1 MTRATNLQGALGLSV
16 GGAALAAAI
25 AAPLAW
31 SVGGVVMRSVS
42 TAGPWE
48 QAFWR
53 ALGGG
58 LAVAIAIAIS
68 GPGRAAASLRGAG
81 LAAVASTVFV
91 ASTFVVHV
99 LAMNATAIANVL
111 FLQTASPL
119 LMPILAWIFL
129 REAPHRATLLA
140 AVLAAAG
147 LAPIVVASIGG
158 GRLAG
163 DLLALLSACCGAANV
178 LVVRH
183 SRAVNLVPVVALAGF
198 AAALAAAAMGDPFA
212 VSARDAAALVAL
224 GVVQIGIGLSLF
236 LHALRHLP
244 AAPVA
249 LLTLLEPVVGP
260 ALVWAIVGEEP
271 PLATLLGG
279 SVVLAAMLV
288 SIRGAASHA
297 ARREA
302 AP

>member
-1 MTRATNLQGALGLSV
+1 MIVASNLSRGSV
-16 GGAALAAAI
+16 ALAAAI

-31 SVGGVVMRSVS
+31 SVGGVVMRSVT
-42 TAGPWE
+42 TAGAWE

-53 ALGGG
+53 ALGGA
-58 LAVAIAIAIS
+58 LAVAIAIALA
-68 GPGRAAASLRGAG
+68 GPRQAALSLREAG
-81 LAAVASTVFV
+81 GAAVASTLLV

-99 LAMNATAIANVL
+99 LAMNGTAVANVL

-119 LMPILAWIFL
+119 LMPLLAWIFL

-140 AVLAAAG
+140 AALAATG

-158 GRLAG
+158 GRVAG
-163 DLLALLSACCGAANV
+163 DMLALLSALCGAANV
-178 LVVRH
+178 LVVR
-183 SRAVNLVPVVALAGF
+183 RARAANLVPVVAVAGLV
-198 AAALAAAAMGDPFA
+198 AAAAAAAMGTPLS
-212 VSARDAAALVAL
+212 VSPADAAALVAL

-236 LHALRHLP
+236 LFALRHLP

-260 ALVWAIVGEEP
+260 ALVWALVGEAP
-271 PLATLLGG
+271 PATTLAGG
-279 SVVLAAMLV
+279 AVVLAAMLV
-288 SIRGAASHA
+288 SIRATSLQPAAA
-297 ARREA
+297 IQPRA